1 MRYDKAFIPAG
12 AGRTTEGN
20 GPGTRGM
27 QQAVSHPE
35 SGKTADRA
43 PSPLEAMA
51 GYDGPAQG
59 FLPLLLDAL
68 CRSVQSSQAAVL
80 RLSDTGPDGFIACHP
95 PRPQQHRDGGAWL
108 GRAQQAVQQQPPL
121 DAARL
126 PLLNSTGQRAWA
138 QILLAPMCGSD
149 GQASQAVLCLYI
161 ESGEEAAGLAALRQ
175 VERAVQVVARYELA
189 QALRQ
194 RERDLGGL
202 SQAMQA
208 LDAVNREPKFRSAG
222 IALCNQ
228 IADTWHASRVAVG
241 FLAGQSVKVRA
252 MSHTE
257 DVIRKM
263 HLVQDLE
270 AAMEECVDQ
279 DSEVLVPQPAGAT
292 TINAQ
297 ARRFADKHG
306 PARLCVLPL
315 RLHADVVGALA
326 VEWPTDHEVTPGEV
340 ESLRLA
346 ANLFTARL
354 HQFHLADRWF
364 GARLATSMRETAA
377 LLVGPKHTW
386 AKLVVLAV
394 AAFLCF
400 AFLAKGDDTV
410 DGSFTVQTIRRQIV
424 TAPFEGTLL
433 SVGQGVEVNE
443 PVVGTE
449 RTDAQPTVL
458 ATMDT
463 SELRVERAA
472 IDAQLADYRA
482 QADAARGEGDLA
494 GVEIALANVRRLDAQ
509 ARLLDY
515 RIERST
521 LTSPISGVVIEGD
534 LKQRINGTLDKGEA
548 LFEIAPLDAMRA
560 EIRVPASR
568 VGDLRS
574 RLTHPDNPS
583 RGELASASHPG
594 EFIGFTVERIEPEA
608 EVVDGE
614 NVFRARVSLD
624 KITDWIRPGVEGEAK
639 VHVEKRSYAYLW
651 TRDAVNWVRMKLW
664 L

>member
-1 MRYDKAFIPAG
+1 M
-12 AGRTTEGN
+12 
-20 GPGTRGM
+20 
-27 QQAVSHPE
+27 E
-35 SGKTADRA
+35 S
-43 PSPLEAMA
+43 LA
-51 GYDGPAQG
+51 GYDGPAEA
-59 FLPLLLDAL
+59 FLPSLLAAL
-68 CRSVQSSQAAVL
+68 CQAIDGAHAAVL
-80 RLSDTGPDGFIACHP
+80 RLGGEGAGGFVACHP
-95 PRPQQHRDGGAWL
+95 ADPNAHRDGGAWL
-108 GRAQQAVQQQPPL
+108 GRAQQAVQRQAPQDADRQPI
-121 DAARL
+121 
-126 PLLNSTGQRAWA
+126 LNSTGQRAWA
-138 QILLAPMCGSD
+138 QVLLAPLRGAD
-149 GQASQAVLCLYI
+149 ARTVQAVLCVYI
-161 ESGEEAAGLAALRQ
+161 ETGDEAAGLAALRQ
-175 VERAVQVVARYELA
+175 VERAVQIVARYELT
-189 QALRQ
+189 QTLRH
-194 RERDLGGL
+194 RERDLRGL

-208 LDAVNREPKFRSAG
+208 LDAVNREPKFRPAG

-228 IADTWHASRVAVG
+228 VADTWHAARAAVG

-263 HLVQDLE
+263 QLVQDLE

-279 DSEVLVPQPAGAT
+279 DSEVLVPQPANAT

-297 ARRFADKHG
+297 ARHYADKHG

-315 RLHADVVGALA
+315 RLHDDVVGALA
-326 VEWPTDHEVTPGEV
+326 VEWPVDHEITPAQV

-354 HQFHLADRWF
+354 HQFHLDDRWL
-364 GARLATSMRETAA
+364 GARMATSVRQTAA

-394 AAFLCF
+394 V
-400 AFLAKGDDTV
+400 AFLAFAFFVKGDDTV
-410 DGSFTVQTIRRQIV
+410 DGSFTVQTTRRQVV

-433 SVGQGVEVNE
+433 SVGRGVEVNE
-443 PVVGTE
+443 PVVGTD
-449 RTDAQPTVL
+449 RPDAPPTVL

-482 QADAARGEGDLA
+482 QADSARGEGDLA
-494 GVEIALANVRRLDAQ
+494 AVEIALANVRRLDAQ

-515 RIERST
+515 RIARST

-534 LKQRINGTLDKGEA
+534 LKQRVNGTLDKGEA
-548 LFEIAPLDAMRA
+548 LFEIAPLDALRA
-560 EIRVPASR
+560 EVLVPASR

-594 EFIGFTVERIEPEA
+594 DFIGFTVERIEPEA

-614 NVFRARVSLD
+614 NVFRVRVSFD
-624 KITDWIRPGVEGEAK
+624 KVTDWIRPGVEGEAK

-651 TRDAVNWVRMKLW
+651 TRDAVNWARMKLW